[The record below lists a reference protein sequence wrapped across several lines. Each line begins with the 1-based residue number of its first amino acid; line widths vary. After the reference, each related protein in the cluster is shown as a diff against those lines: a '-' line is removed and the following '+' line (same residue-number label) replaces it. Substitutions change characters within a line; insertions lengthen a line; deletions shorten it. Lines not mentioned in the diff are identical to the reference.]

1 MILQGIDISHHNKS
15 LIRSYGRQW
24 LREKASEGFVIMKA
38 TEGQTWMDPM
48 YPSYVDM
55 IGPEHILARKNQVG
69 FYHYARPE
77 NNTPQEE
84 VDNFLGAVSDYIG
97 TGLLALD
104 VEGRALECP
113 NVGEWVYEW
122 LKLVKRKTG
131 VKPVVYCQR
140 SALPKFEL
148 AASGDYGLWLAS
160 WTKSKPSKISP
171 WSFMALWQY
180 KGVGLDEDY
189 FFGSPE
195 QWRKY
200 ARSI

>member
-15 LIRSYGRQW
+15 LIRSYGPEW
-24 LREKASEGFVIMKA
+24 LREKAEEGFVIMKA

-84 VDNFLGAVSDYIG
+84 VDNFLGAVSDHIG

-113 NVGEWVYEW
+113 NVGEWVFEW

-131 VKPVVYCQR
+131 VKPVIYCQR

-148 AASGDYGLWLAS
+148 AASGDFGLWLAS
-160 WTKSKPSKISP
+160 WTKSKPSKIAP
-171 WSFMALWQY
+171 WPFMALWQY

-200 ARSI
+200 ARSV